1 MTEDSIKVSDSYPH
15 NGKFLQNYI
24 KKNGVNRAEM
34 ARKMNVSNSTV
45 YQYAESPTLQ
55 LNVLWK
61 ASLALNHNFVA
72 ELGELLP
79 IAHNSK
85 REAQLEKKIK
95 ELEIELE
102 IKTSIYEKQIE
113 KLNVELSGYKNIVG
127 K

>member
-85 REAQLEKKIK
+85 READLEKRIK

-113 KLNVELSGYKNIVG
+113 KLNVELSGHRNTTG

>member
-1 MTEDSIKVSDSYPH
+1 MTEDSITVSDSYPH
-15 NGKFLQNYI
+15 NGKFLQDYI
-24 KKNGVNRAEM
+24 KKNGVNRAGM

-55 LNVLWK
+55 LGVLWK

-79 IAHNSK
+79 VAYSSK
-85 REAQLEKKIK
+85 REAELEKRIK

-113 KLNVELSGYKNIVG
+113 KLNFELSGYKNTVG

>member
-15 NGKFLQNYI
+15 NGKFLQDYI

-55 LNVLWK
+55 LSVLWK
-61 ASLALNHNFVA
+61 ASLALNHNFLA

-79 IAHNSK
+79 VEHSTK
-85 REAQLEKKIK
+85 REAELEKRIK

-113 KLNVELSGYKNIVG
+113 RLNVELSGYKNTMG

>member
-15 NGKFLQNYI
+15 NGKFLQDYI

-55 LNVLWK
+55 LSVLWK

-72 ELGELLP
+72 ELGDLLP
-79 IAHNSK
+79 VAHDSK
-85 REAQLEKKIK
+85 REAQLEKRIK

-113 KLNVELSGYKNIVG
+113 KLNFELAGYRNTTG

>member
-85 REAQLEKKIK
+85 READLEKRIK

-102 IKTSIYEKQIE
+102 IKTSIYEKQID
-113 KLNVELSGYKNIVG
+113 KLNVELSGHRNTTG